1 MVRVDFSNLT
11 PVEDILGYYP
21 WEVML
26 QQGYHW
32 MDRYG
37 QAYWIE
43 DMSENHLENALRFAQ
58 HACRVR
64 ANFFWRGAMMMNGE
78 MAMDTMEGM
87 AIRYEEYDVPLVKSL
102 QKALHEKRGEYHN
115 ITYWDL
121 TPDNFRYYLESEATV
136 HIVAVS
142 TLGRY
147 MGEEEDGS
155 VDETAE
161 KIDPRDQ
168 SRRL

>member
-43 DMSENHLENALRFAQ
+43 DMSEDYLENALRFAQ

-64 ANFFWRGAMMMNGE
+64 ANFFWRSAMMMNGD
-78 MAMDTMEGM
+78 MAIDTMEGM
-87 AIRYEEYDVPLVKSL
+87 AIRYEEYNVPLVKGL
-102 QKALHEKRGEYHN
+102 TKALCVKRDEPHG

-121 TPDNFRYYLESEATV
+121 MPDNIRYYLELEATA

-155 VDETAE
+155 VDE
-161 KIDPRDQ
+161 R
-168 SRRL
+168 